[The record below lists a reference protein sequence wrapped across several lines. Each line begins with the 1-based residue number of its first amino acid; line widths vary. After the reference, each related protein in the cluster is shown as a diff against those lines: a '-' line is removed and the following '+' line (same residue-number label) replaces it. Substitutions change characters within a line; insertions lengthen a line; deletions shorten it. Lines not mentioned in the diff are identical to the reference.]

1 VLTLPVVLASASPR
15 RKELLGHIVDN
26 FTIAPADIDETPL
39 INESPREL
47 VSRLALGK
55 AEYVAR
61 NLSGKLVIGSDTVVA
76 INDNI
81 LGKPTD
87 YDDFITKMELLS
99 NNTHKVYTAICVF
112 DTSQAKKPYLEEVL
126 VTDVTMAEID
136 VNEAQSYWLTGEPK
150 DKAGGYAIQGIGGKF
165 VKSINGSFSAVVGL
179 PIYETKKMIQKI
191 TE

>member
-26 FTIAPADIDETPL
+26 FTIAAADIDETPL

-136 VNEAQSYWLTGEPK
+136 VNEAQLYWLTGEPK

-165 VKSINGSFSAVVGL
+165 VKSINGSVSAVVGL

>member
-1 VLTLPVVLASASPR
+1 MLTLPVVLASASPR

-26 FTIAPADIDETPL
+26 FSIAPADIDETPL
-39 INESPREL
+39 INESPKDL
-47 VSRLALGK
+47 VSRLAIGK
-55 AEYVAR
+55 AEFVAR

-76 INDNI
+76 INNNI
-81 LGKPTD
+81 LGKPIN
-87 YDDFITKMELLS
+87 YEDFIAKMELLS
-99 NNTHKVYTAICVF
+99 NNTHKVYTGICVF
-112 DTSQAKKPYLEEVL
+112 DTSQAKKPYLDEVL

-136 VNEAQSYWLTGEPK
+136 ASEARSYWLTGEPK

>member
-112 DTSQAKKPYLEEVL
+112 DTSQAKKPYLVEVL

>member
-112 DTSQAKKPYLEEVL
+112 DTSQAKKPYLVEVL

-136 VNEAQSYWLTGEPK
+136 VNEAQLYWLTGEPK

-165 VKSINGSFSAVVGL
+165 VKSINGSVSAVVGL

>member
-1 VLTLPVVLASASPR
+1 MLTLPVVLASASPR

-47 VSRLALGK
+47 VCRLAISK
-55 AEYVAR
+55 ANYVAK
-61 NLSGKLVIGSDTVVA
+61 NQSGKLVIGSDTIVA
-76 INDNI
+76 INDII
-81 LGKPTD
+81 LGKPLD
-87 YDDFITKMELLS
+87 YEDFVTKMALLS
-99 NNTHKVYTAICVF
+99 NNTHKVYTGICVV
-112 DTSQAKKPYLEEVL
+112 DTSKPAKPYLDEVL
-126 VTDVTMAEID
+126 VTAVTMAEID
-136 VNEAQSYWLTGEPK
+136 AAEAQAYWLTGEPK

>member
-1 VLTLPVVLASASPR
+1 MVLASASPR

-26 FTIAPADIDETPL
+26 FSIAPADIDETPL
-39 INESPREL
+39 INESPKDL
-47 VSRLALGK
+47 VSRLAMGK
-55 AEYVAR
+55 AEFVAR

-76 INDNI
+76 INNNI
-81 LGKPTD
+81 LGKPIN
-87 YDDFITKMELLS
+87 YEDFIAKMELLS
-99 NNTHKVYTAICVF
+99 NTTHKVYTGICIF
-112 DTSQAKKPYLEEVL
+112 DTSQAKKPYLDEVL

-136 VNEAQSYWLTGEPK
+136 ASEARSYWLTGEPK

-179 PIYETKKMIQKI
+179 PIYETKKMIQKM

>member
-1 VLTLPVVLASASPR
+1 MLTLPVVLASASPR

-112 DTSQAKKPYLEEVL
+112 DTSQAKKPYLVEVL

-136 VNEAQSYWLTGEPK
+136 VNEAQLYWLTGEPK

-165 VKSINGSFSAVVGL
+165 VKSINGSVSAVVGL

>member
-112 DTSQAKKPYLEEVL
+112 DTSQAKKPYLVEVL

-136 VNEAQSYWLTGEPK
+136 VNEAQLYWLTGEPK